1 MTAKIVAVAAAG
13 ALGTLARCGLAG
25 LTHKLNATAFP
36 WGTLAVNLSGC
47 FLVGLLWSLFESRW
61 PVAGGT
67 RVVVLIGFMGAFMS
81 FSAYML
87 ETGDLVRSAQWVAG
101 EKKPHFGKEMESSMI
116 NLRDKDSGNVLGSVS
131 EADLQF
137 LIDHLEEEW
146 DEDQDYYLTRSTYDM
161 LKEKGAGKALQDIL
175 GPVFE
180 DREEIEIEWFR
191 A

>member
-1 MTAKIVAVAAAG
+1 
-13 ALGTLARCGLAG
+13 
-25 LTHKLNATAFP
+25 
-36 WGTLAVNLSGC
+36 
-47 FLVGLLWSLFESRW
+47 
-61 PVAGGT
+61 
-67 RVVVLIGFMGAFMS
+67 
-81 FSAYML
+81 
-87 ETGDLVRSAQWVAG
+87 
-101 EKKPHFGKEMESSMI
+101 MI
-116 NLRDKDSGNVLGSVS
+116 KLRDKDSGNVLGSVS